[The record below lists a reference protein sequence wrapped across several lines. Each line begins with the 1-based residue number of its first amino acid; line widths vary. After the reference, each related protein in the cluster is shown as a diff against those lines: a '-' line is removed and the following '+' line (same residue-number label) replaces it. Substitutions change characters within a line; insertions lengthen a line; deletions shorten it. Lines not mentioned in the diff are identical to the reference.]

1 MALLIKSNKKS
12 VIFYKSFE
20 KKYTYFAYL
29 PNLKKYIAFYCVLG
43 YYNKSNTVECNTE
56 VPAVI
61 EFNQKDNYNINDLI
75 EIVRLLR
82 SENGCPWDKEQTH
95 KSLKSDFIEEVCEA
109 VEAIDLEDS
118 SLLREELGD
127 VLLQVVF
134 HCSIET
140 DAGSFDF
147 DDVCDEVCKKLIVR
161 HPHVFGDTVVNST
174 DDVLRNWDS
183 IKKEVKGQDTY
194 TDTLKSVAK
203 TLPALMR
210 AQKIGKR
217 AMRAGFD
224 YASVQDAVK
233 ALESEKAELDEAFV
247 SGDSE
252 HILDE
257 FGDLLFSCVN
267 LARHLGIDAEQA
279 LTDASDKFIRRFE
292 KAEKLINYDSLDMKE
307 LEPEKLDEY
316 WKRAKNFYK

>member
-1 MALLIKSNKKS
+1 MQFGGFGFM
-12 VIFYKSFE
+12 VDF
-20 KKYTYFAYL
+20 T
-29 PNLKKYIAFYCVLG
+29 
-43 YYNKSNTVECNTE
+43 
-56 VPAVI
+56 
-61 EFNQKDNYNINDLI
+61 QKDNYNIDDLI
-75 EIVRLLR
+75 RIVSLLR

-109 VEAIDLEDS
+109 IEAIDLEDS

-134 HCSIET
+134 HTSIET
-140 DAGSFDF
+140 DAGNFNF
-147 DDVCDEVCKKLIVR
+147 DDVCDEVSKKLIVR
-161 HPHVFGDTVVNST
+161 HPHVFGDTIVNNT
-174 DDVLRNWDS
+174 DDVLKNWDK
-183 IKKEVKGQDTY
+183 IKKETKGQETY

-203 TLPALMR
+203 SLPALMR

-224 YASVQDAVK
+224 YYSAEDAFK
-233 ALESEKAELDEAFV
+233 ALESEKTELGEAV
-247 SGDSE
+247 LSGNSE
-252 HILDE
+252 NIFEE

-279 LTDASDKFIRRFE
+279 LTQASDKFIRRFE
-292 KAEKLINYDSLDMKE
+292 KAEEFINYDSFDMKE

-316 WKRAKNFYK
+316 WKRAKKFYK